1 MGLSM
6 LIGLVAAFFV
16 YSDAQKRGNSFFA
29 SLLWA
34 VGSAAIPIVIV
45 PLYLLLGRKANNLPG
60 RRDSDPDIIDIE
72 ATVVEDTVPCP
83 MCAKKVGEDFLVCP
97 YCGHT
102 LRPICKSCGQEVS
115 RECKTCPNCQ
125 AQIDPK

>member
-6 LIGLVAAFFV
+6 LIGLMAAFFV
-16 YSDAQKRGNSFFA
+16 YSDAQKRGHSFLN

-34 VGSAAIPIVIV
+34 VGSAAMPIVIV
-45 PLYLLLGRKANNLPG
+45 PLYLLLGRKVHNLPS
-60 RRDSDPDIIDIE
+60 RRNSDPDIIDIE

-83 MCAKKVGEDFLVCP
+83 MCGKKVGEDFLVCP

-102 LRPICKSCGQEVS
+102 LRPICKSCGQEVK
-115 RECKTCPNCQ
+115 REYKTCPNCQ
-125 AQIDPK
+125 APIDPK